1 MMKNKVWK
9 FVWALVVI
17 IFFGLIMV
25 YAHRKA
31 QEQISDK
38 VEMCL
43 QECIISD
50 YYQRASSMA
59 LSSTYKLRGKVKET
73 SIETSKKRIRY
84 IFKDS
89 VDVEISDRLVNQSI
103 LAHINPLI
111 PDSFNT
117 NFKKRLSQFSIS
129 GETGI
134 VYRFQNQSCYSDKDS
149 VSVLS
154 AAYKTHYISLDISNT
169 VLVQAWVNWDFVTF
183 IKYMSIFSLPWVGL
197 LLAIVI
203 SGLLGFYIWRKKK
216 SEIVDAVPEVMEI
229 MSEARDIVP
238 EVPVT
243 ENKSALEENKDL
255 ASVAAAQQEE
265 NIPDGLYI
273 NRLRKLYINK
283 KQVPIKPLTLKV
295 LELLKNN
302 MEKEECV
309 TREYM
314 REILWKNEELEKVNT
329 RIDTH
334 IKEIRKVLQNSGYEV
349 VTVRQTG
356 FCLKASSLS

>member
-1 MMKNKVWK
+1 M
-9 FVWALVVI
+9 
-17 IFFGLIMV
+17 
-25 YAHRKA
+25 
-31 QEQISDK
+31 
-38 VEMCL
+38 
-43 QECIISD
+43 
-50 YYQRASSMA
+50 
-59 LSSTYKLRGKVKET
+59 RGKTKET
-73 SIETSKKRIRY
+73 FIEVNGETFKH

-89 VDVEISDRLVNQSI
+89 IDVEVADRLTNQYL
-103 LAHINPLI
+103 LANENPLI

-154 AAYKTHYISLDISNT
+154 AAYKTHYISLDVSNT
-169 VLVQAWVNWDFVTF
+169 VLVQAWVNWDFVTL
-183 IKYMSIFSLPWVGL
+183 IKYMSIFFLPWVGL

-216 SEIVDAVPEVMEI
+216 SEIVEAVSEVMEI
-229 MSEARDIVP
+229 MPEARDIVP
-238 EVPVT
+238 EVSVM

-255 ASVAAAQQEE
+255 VPVAVAQQEE
-265 NIPDGLYI
+265 TIPDGLYI
-273 NRLRKLYINK
+273 NSLRKLYINK

-314 REILWKNEELEKVNT
+314 REIFWKNEELEKVNT

-349 VTVRQTG
+349 VTVRQIG